1 MWNDTEAEVVHP
13 EGITVEELKKREDE
27 EKKKAAEETEETQTQ
42 AKRRGAKLYIYGN
55 GFLNDPN
62 LMVSF
67 IWSGSVTKKV
77 KPIYKNTK
85 KLAIEVPDM
94 GTSVEIG
101 THQLVVEVTTNGQQ
115 YTQNGVSFT
124 YNHIDPN
131 LTDEDLRKMEE
142 EEAKNN
148 KKGAKKK

>member
-1 MWNDTEAEVVHP
+1 M
-13 EGITVEELKKREDE
+13 
-27 EKKKAAEETEETQTQ
+27 
-42 AKRRGAKLYIYGN
+42 
-55 GFLNDPN
+55 
-62 LMVSF
+62 
-67 IWSGSVTKKV
+67 TKKV

-115 YTQNGVSFT
+115 YTQNGFSFT